1 MIFSGLALGFVAMPL
16 LGMKAYVITGA
27 SMSGAIE
34 RGALIFSKTV
44 PVSSLKEGDIITF
57 CPPGATAPVTHRIA
71 SIGHDPAG
79 EPVIQTKGDANRAGD
94 PWRFTLDQ
102 PTQAKYVTQIPYAGY
117 LVAAFSIN
125 MVRAVLFAVA
135 GLIGIVMIFRH
146 LWRRTG
152 EDTSVGE
159 QGPAAPV
166 VEEILDPQAFR
177 RVDRLKA
184 RRRSRWR

>member
-1 MIFSGLALGFVAMPL
+1 
-16 LGMKAYVITGA
+16 
-27 SMSGAIE
+27 
-34 RGALIFSKTV
+34 
-44 PVSSLKEGDIITF
+44 
-57 CPPGATAPVTHRIA
+57 
-71 SIGHDPAG
+71 
-79 EPVIQTKGDANRAGD
+79 
-94 PWRFTLDQ
+94 
-102 PTQAKYVTQIPYAGY
+102 
-117 LVAAFSIN
+117 